1 MDIQKLNI
9 DYGDIVILT
18 YSDQMDIDAI
28 NTHYNT
34 VKEVIKSKGG
44 IVIANREDLLIG
56 IQIIKEEEGYP
67 FQ

>member
-18 YSDQMDIDAI
+18 YSDQMDMDAI
-28 NTHYNT
+28 NTHYNAI
-34 VKEVIKSKGG
+34 KEVIKSKGG
-44 IVIANREDLLIG
+44 IVVPNREDLLTG